1 MWVRSLGWEDPLGE
15 EMVTH
20 SNILAW
26 RIPWTEEPGRLQSMG
41 SQRVGQDWAHTCR
54 KSKIEYWK
62 SEFSSFQFSSFAQ
75 SCLSATP
82 WTAALQ
88 ASLSITNSQ
97 SLLKLMSI
105 ESVIPSNHLILCHP
119 LLTPP
124 SVFPSVRVFSS
135 GHVWMWEFCE
145 ESWTPKN
152 WCFWT
157 VVLEKTLEC
166 PLDCKEIQPV
176 HPKGNQSWIF
186 IGYMLKLKLQYFGHL
201 MWRTYSFEKT
211 LMLGKIEGDNRGWDG
226 WMASLIQWTWV

>member
-75 SCLSATP
+75 SCLSGTP

-88 ASLSITNSQ
+88 ASLFITISQ

-105 ESVIPSNHLILCHP
+105 KLVMPSNHLILC
-119 LLTPP
+119 
-124 SVFPSVRVFSS
+124 
-135 GHVWMWEFCE
+135 
-145 ESWTPKN
+145 
-152 WCFWT
+152 
-157 VVLEKTLEC
+157 C
-166 PLDCKEIQPV
+166 PLQSFPASGSFQMSKFFTSGGQSIEASASAYIQ
-176 HPKGNQSWIF
+176 WIF
-186 IGYMLKLKLQYFGHL
+186 
-201 MWRTYSFEKT
+201 RTDF
-211 LMLGKIEGDNRGWDG
+211 L
-226 WMASLIQWTWV
+226 